1 MGKKTVLVVNDED
14 MVSAS
19 ITEQTNPCSRL
30 PTKTLARLSLF
41 CSLPSVCLSFMC
53 ILLSSILCV
62 FFVVFFFFG
71 GGGGDG
77 EGLRCFL
84 FVACDWNGYKYHIS
98 MRTTVAVLL
107 ES

>member
-41 CSLPSVCLSFMC
+41 CSVPSVCLSFMC

-62 FFVVFFFFG
+62 CVCFLFLRG
-71 GGGGDG
+71 RGDG

-84 FVACDWNGYKYHIS
+84 FVACEWNGYKYHIS